1 MNNTKK
7 YIPHIIAISIILV
20 TAILFGVGL
29 RYVREMPHYNF
40 YRLNPEMSKFI
51 VSETPEDFCE
61 KKGEGTIWQNN
72 YSFAFV
78 DFKGNL
84 ILILTD
90 EQIQIYKNNLYT
102 LQVLQAVLGDTR
114 DIGVVVNYD
123 DELYDFLGFIKFA
136 PRCGIKVSEDYKT
149 FTKGPGGN
157 RFYVPLIA
165 EACMQLQFI
174 NGVPSEEIGVDYYL
188 YDENGN
194 VKQHISYPE
203 DLNKEIVLE

>member
-7 YIPHIIAISIILV
+7 YIPHIIAISIILI
-20 TAILFGVGL
+20 TAILFGVGV

-51 VSETPEDFCE
+51 VFETPEDFCE
-61 KKGEGTIWQNN
+61 KKGEGGIWQDN
-72 YSFAFV
+72 YTFAFV
-78 DFKGNL
+78 DPKGYL

-90 EQIQIYKNNLYT
+90 EQVQIYKNNLYT
-102 LQVLQAVLGDTR
+102 LQILQAVLGNTR
-114 DIGVVVNYD
+114 DIGVQIT
-123 DELYDFLGFIKFA
+123 DETDFFGFIEFA
-136 PRCGIKVSEDYKT
+136 PTCGIKVSEDYKT

-203 DLNKEIVLE
+203 DMNKEITLE

>member
-7 YIPHIIAISIILV
+7 YIPHIIAISIILI
-20 TAILFGVGL
+20 TAILFGVGV

-51 VSETPEDFCE
+51 VFETPEDFCE
-61 KKGEGTIWQNN
+61 KKGEGGIWQDN
-72 YSFAFV
+72 YTFAFV
-78 DFKGNL
+78 DPKGYL

-90 EQIQIYKNNLYT
+90 EQVQIYKNNLYT
-102 LQVLQAVLGDTR
+102 LQILQAVLGNTR
-114 DIGVVVNYD
+114 DIGVQIT
-123 DELYDFLGFIKFA
+123 DETDFFGFIEFA
-136 PRCGIKVSEDYKT
+136 PTCGIKVSEDYKP

-203 DLNKEIVLE
+203 DMNKEITLE

>member
-7 YIPHIIAISIILV
+7 YIPHIIAISIILI
-20 TAILFGVGL
+20 TAILFGVGV

-40 YRLNPEMSKFI
+40 YRLDPEMSKFI
-51 VSETPEDFCE
+51 VFETPEDFCE
-61 KKGEGTIWQNN
+61 KKGEGGIWQDN
-72 YSFAFV
+72 YTFAFV
-78 DFKGNL
+78 DPKGYL

-90 EQIQIYKNNLYT
+90 EQVQIYKNNLYT
-102 LQVLQAVLGDTR
+102 LQILQAVLGNTR
-114 DIGVVVNYD
+114 DIGVQIT
-123 DELYDFLGFIKFA
+123 DETDFFGFIEFA
-136 PRCGIKVSEDYKT
+136 PTCGIKVSEDYKT

-157 RFYVPLIA
+157 RFYVPFVA

-203 DLNKEIVLE
+203 DLNKEIDLE

>member
-51 VSETPEDFCE
+51 VFETPEDFCE
-61 KKGEGTIWQNN
+61 KKGEGGIWQDN
-72 YSFAFV
+72 YTFAFV
-78 DFKGNL
+78 DPKGYL

-90 EQIQIYKNNLYT
+90 EQVQIYKNNLYT
-102 LQVLQAVLGDTR
+102 LQILQAVLGNTR
-114 DIGVVVNYD
+114 DIGVQIT
-123 DELYDFLGFIKFA
+123 DETDFFGFIEFA
-136 PRCGIKVSEDYKT
+136 PTCGIKVSEDYKT

-157 RFYVPLIA
+157 RFYVPFVA

-203 DLNKEIVLE
+203 DLNKEIDLE